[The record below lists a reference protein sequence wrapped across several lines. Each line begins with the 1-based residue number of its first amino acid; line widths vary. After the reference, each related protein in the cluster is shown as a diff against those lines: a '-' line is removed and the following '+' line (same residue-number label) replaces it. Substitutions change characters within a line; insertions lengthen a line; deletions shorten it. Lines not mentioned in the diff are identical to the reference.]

1 MSKLRRRF
9 TALSVAAV
17 SALAAV
23 SLIAP
28 AGASATSGY
37 FCGTPSAPYTITSYP
52 NGSWNCVHGA
62 YHSQYTGITASQT
75 DGLSPSQY
83 NICAGNSYDKT
94 TNGTPFGIAACS
106 NHTYAA
112 GGGACT
118 TPSMCVGYA
127 WIENYSGGRT
137 VHMYGWLN
145 YV

>member
-17 SALAAV
+17 SALAAA

-37 FCGTPSAPYTITSYP
+37 FCGTPSAPYTLTSYP

-62 YHSQYTGITASQT
+62 YHSRYTAITASQT

-83 NICAGNSYDKT
+83 DICAGNSGDKST
-94 TNGTPFGIAACS
+94 SGVPNGISACS
-106 NHTYAA
+106 NHAYAG
-112 GGGACT
+112 GGGAC
-118 TPSMCVGYA
+118 PDPLECFGYA
-127 WIENYSGGRT
+127 WIYNHSGGRT
-137 VHMYGWLN
+137 LHMYGWLS